1 VTDVSDRSA
10 RADRNGPRW
19 LDRHSERPVRIPL
32 TLRRIVDA
40 AIALVDAEGLGAL
53 TIRRL
58 AKALGVAPM
67 SLYSHVRDKAEL
79 VDVMVD
85 DVISEVV
92 ESDVT
97 TGPSDWAAELRALSL
112 RYHAAWSAHQGLVRV
127 YADGVTLGPNGTL
140 MTERFLG
147 ILRDAGFTDER
158 AVQAFWLLY
167 HYTIGS
173 LQIAPPRPTPG
184 RLKRESTHEGRLLD
198 TYFSAVHVDEIPH
211 IVAVV
216 DSLAAGGDYQFGLD
230 VIVAGLQAMR
240 EREDALEETAGAV
253 PALSPR
259 EAQVLSLVR
268 EGSSD
273 DAVADELGITPRTVR
288 RHIASLLVKV
298 GAADRE
304 ALAAG
309 SAG

>member
-10 RADRNGPRW
+10 RADQNGPRW
-19 LDRHSERPVRIPL
+19 LDRHGDRPARIPL

-40 AIALVDAEGLGAL
+40 AMALVDAEGLGAL

-85 DVISEVV
+85 DVIGEVV
-92 ESDVT
+92 ESEVT
-97 TGPSDWAAELRALSL
+97 TDGTDWAAELRALSL

-127 YADGVTLGPNGTL
+127 YADGVTLGPNGTF

-147 ILRDAGFTDER
+147 ILRDAGFTEAH

-184 RLKRESTHEGRLLD
+184 RLKRGSGHEGRLLD
-198 TYFSAVHVDEIPH
+198 TYFSAVHLDEIPH

-216 DSLAAGGDYQFGLD
+216 DSLAAGGDYRFDLD
-230 VIVAGLQAMR
+230 VIVSGLQAIR
-240 EREDALEETAGAV
+240 DREDVQETADALPG
-253 PALSPR
+253 LSPR
-259 EAQVLSLVR
+259 EAQVLALLR
-268 EGSSD
+268 GGSSD

-288 RHIASLLVKV
+288 RHIASLLAKI

-304 ALAAG
+304 SLVAG